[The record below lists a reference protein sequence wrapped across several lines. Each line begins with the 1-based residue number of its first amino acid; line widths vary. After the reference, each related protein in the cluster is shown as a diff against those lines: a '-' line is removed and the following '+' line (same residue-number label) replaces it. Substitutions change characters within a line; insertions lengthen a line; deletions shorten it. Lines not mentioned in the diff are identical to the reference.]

1 MNGGEEFLRQ
11 NPDHYIKI
19 IRLNN
24 YDNIR
29 KSIKF
34 LYSLFMKFGFYYS
47 MEYLNNYVDKI
58 NKIINQL
65 CDFNFIESDKNKNK
79 FKIIIKEID
88 NFIKFI
94 N

>member
-47 MEYLNNYVDKI
+47 MEYLNFLI
-58 NKIINQL
+58 NTY
-65 CDFNFIESDKNKNK
+65 
-79 FKIIIKEID
+79 IKRTW
-88 NFIKFI
+88 KLG
-94 N
+94 